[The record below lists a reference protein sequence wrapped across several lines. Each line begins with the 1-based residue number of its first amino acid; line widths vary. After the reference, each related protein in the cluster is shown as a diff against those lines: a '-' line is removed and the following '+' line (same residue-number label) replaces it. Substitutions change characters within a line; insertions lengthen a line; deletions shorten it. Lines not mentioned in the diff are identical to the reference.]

1 MKPHPGW
8 LEARLP
14 IGAWYR
20 AGWRDAPVP
29 GNLTLVFSAG
39 LMVAVALAVITLSG
53 IWLGLAYVGAPGAA
67 ALSIARYANEVPF
80 GWLVFDLHRDG
91 VTMLFGVV
99 YLGLLR
105 GMYYGSYRGGR
116 ELAWILEVAR
126 FAVFL
131 GLGFFGFAMSGGAGA
146 QRAMLAMARHI
157 AAIPLAGPVVARD
170 FLGGH
175 RIGPT
180 SIAHMAMT
188 HIAIGFLVLLIA
200 MLGYLASRLAP
211 PAHPDGVGAAAARIM
226 VPQRT
231 YTAQIFTA
239 FVVFALIFAA
249 IVTVAPALGYPPHV
263 AGVPWYLL
271 VFDGLSQAGR
281 SPGGGVALG
290 VAALVLLGA
299 LPWLD
304 RGTVAS
310 GRYRPIYAAFVLLF
324 ALDVT
329 VLGVATAAGSTG
341 VMIAATIWVFVH
353 FLVVT
358 PLVTLLEAPRPIPG
372 QPA

>member
-1 MKPHPGW
+1 
-8 LEARLP
+8 
-14 IGAWYR
+14 
-20 AGWRDAPVP
+20 
-29 GNLTLVFSAG
+29 
-39 LMVAVALAVITLSG
+39 
-53 IWLGLAYVGAPGAA
+53 
-67 ALSIARYANEVPF
+67 
-80 GWLVFDLHRDG
+80 
-91 VTMLFGVV
+91 
-99 YLGLLR
+99 
-105 GMYYGSYRGGR
+105 
-116 ELAWILEVAR
+116 
-126 FAVFL
+126 
-131 GLGFFGFAMSGGAGA
+131 
-146 QRAMLAMARHI
+146 
-157 AAIPLAGPVVARD
+157 
-170 FLGGH
+170 
-175 RIGPT
+175 
-180 SIAHMAMT
+180 
-188 HIAIGFLVLLIA
+188 
-200 MLGYLASRLAP
+200 
-211 PAHPDGVGAAAARIM
+211 
-226 VPQRT
+226 
-231 YTAQIFTA
+231 
-239 FVVFALIFAA
+239 
-249 IVTVAPALGYPPHV
+249 V

-358 PLVTLLEAPRPIPG
+358 PLVTLLEVPRPIPG